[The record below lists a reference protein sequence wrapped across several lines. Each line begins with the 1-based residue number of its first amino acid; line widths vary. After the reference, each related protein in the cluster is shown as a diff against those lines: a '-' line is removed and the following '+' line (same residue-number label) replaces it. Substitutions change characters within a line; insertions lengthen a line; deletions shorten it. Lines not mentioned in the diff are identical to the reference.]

1 MGFANRKIRIPLIFA
16 YKLRL
21 AFSIALVPVITS
33 VMVAALLFI
42 FLKLN
47 LFHMEALGLVINEQV
62 RGAYYDQIIREL
74 SAELPTLTILVT
86 AIFLLGFIVITWAV
100 SPFVR
105 AERLIRR
112 TCLSSTHKEFRYDV
126 HFSEDANF
134 DALIRDFIQ
143 EVESGLPV
151 EPTGIIVRRRTQW
164 RFVIEYFLVFGVIS
178 ALSGA
183 VFSAVF
189 LSVYERVV
197 SLSLQLV
204 MVRNLKGHYFN
215 AQQDVLTDILNFT
228 VTFSFVAYLWIGR
241 VVHRHISINLYV
253 FSRVI
258 AEARFPIPLRSG
270 QTFYGLADALNR
282 AYQKHRVQRA

>member
-16 YKLRL
+16 YKLRV
-21 AFSIALVPVITS
+21 ATSIALVPMLTAA
-33 VMVAALLFI
+33 MVAALLFI

-47 LFHMEALGLVINEQV
+47 LFHMEALGLVINEEV
-62 RGAYYDQIIREL
+62 RGAYYDHVIREL
-74 SAELPTLTILVT
+74 MVEIPTILT
-86 AIFLLGFIVITWAV
+86 LIIAIFFLGFIVVSWAV

-112 TCLSSTHKEFRYDV
+112 TCLSSHDREFRYDV
-126 HFSEDANF
+126 HFTEDANF
-134 DALIRDFIQ
+134 DALVRDFVQ

-151 EPTGIIVRRRTQW
+151 EPTGLIVRRRTQW
-164 RFVIEYFLVFGVIS
+164 RFLFEYFLVFGVIS

-215 AQQDVLTDILNFT
+215 AQQDMLADILNFT

-241 VVHRHISINLYV
+241 VVHRHLSVNLYV

-258 AEARFPIPLRSG
+258 AEARFPIALRPG

-282 AYQKHRVQRA
+282 AYQKHRIQRT